1 MTLAPEVQH
10 LDTVNLG
17 AVGNRVLVA
26 VQTFDVVRLT
36 THAVPVVPG
45 TFIAVTGSGPDGD
58 SNGSG
63 KSSFLGAV
71 SLLLGEPQWRLSSD
85 GRLARALLFKPESA
99 GLSAEQGYHA
109 AEYGYVAG
117 VFAADPLNPAADAI
131 TVWVRIGA
139 SAPYVRAR
147 WAAGVHLT
155 DGNTDQERYQ
165 QADELWTALRANE
178 AGARSFPSVLYGD
191 APRCLAYLDPTIR
204 KSAPSLLSQQLAHMT
219 PERIAESLIGLT
231 GREHL
236 LDTEA
241 EQRRRLAEQKLDLD
255 DKVGA
260 DKAARVNE
268 AADLEGVHWRDR
280 AREHLARGDA
290 LWELHFARGLL
301 EKLSEEAEAAER
313 VAAAR
318 EKWDEALNLQRTRK
332 QEWEDL
338 RGRTD
343 LATAAQAAEEQRNK
357 LQNQADRL
365 TSRRAVLRERSDQLA
380 NRRAAIMP
388 LRDGWDGSS
397 IDTASARVE
406 EAKTRLGDAILQ
418 RRAAEQ
424 NERSAEEDRQLAR
437 SGLGGPAGAAV
448 SALREEGI
456 PAAAVLDVIQ
466 LDQDARAAWE
476 PRLWPHRGAVAVAP
490 QDEDLAL
497 IVLADIPG
505 AALVIADDRID
516 APVTGPMPPGVHA
529 TQPLSAFLA
538 GLAATLEYRDDPDRV
553 TDQRLHESILGGFTA
568 EIAGRNARIAA
579 AETTLNAARAA
590 LTAARQRES
599 ARDTESKEA
608 QAQLRAANAVRELG
622 DIEARQRTLDEEVA
636 MVDKAAAEL
645 APLLSKA
652 QDALVKALADK
663 TNHDQQVEHARER
676 LMFAGQAAAQRQHNH
691 EEAVRRQDALNVP
704 YWRQGWTRPPERAQQ
719 LLDSQ
724 PAELPRV
731 FRTGNLRLIHAASC
745 PFKYSSR
752 TSCGVR
758 YPSVE

>member
-1 MTLAPEVQH
+1 MPLAPEVQH

-99 GLSAEQGYHA
+99 GLSAEQGYHP

-147 WAAGVHLT
+147 WAAGVHVA

-165 QADELWTALRANE
+165 QADELWTGLRANE
-178 AGARSFPSVLYGD
+178 AGARSFPFVLYGD

-204 KSAPSLLSQQLAHMT
+204 KSAPSLLSQQLVHMT

-255 DKVGA
+255 DKIGA
-260 DKAARVNE
+260 DNAARVNE
-268 AADLEGVHWRDR
+268 TADLEGVHWRNR
-280 AREHLARGDA
+280 TREHLARGDA

-343 LATAAQAAEEQRNK
+343 LAASARTAEEQRNK

-380 NRRAAIMP
+380 NRRADSMP

-406 EAKTRLGDAILQ
+406 EAETRLGDAILE

-424 NERSAEEDRQLAR
+424 NERSAEEGLQLAR
-437 SGLGGPAGAAV
+437 SGLGGPAGVAV

-466 LDQDARAAWE
+466 LDRDARAAWE

-529 TQPLSAFLA
+529 TQQLSAFLA

-553 TDQRLHESILGGFTA
+553 TDQRLRESILGGFTA

-622 DIEARQRTLDEEVA
+622 DIEAGQRALDEEVA
-636 MVDKAAAEL
+636 TVDKAAAEL
-645 APLLSKA
+645 APLSGRPRMPWSRRSRIRPITTSRWSTPASGSCSPARLPHNASTITRKLS
-652 QDALVKALADK
+652 
-663 TNHDQQVEHARER
+663 
-676 LMFAGQAAAQRQHNH
+676 AG
-691 EEAVRRQDALNVP
+691 
-704 YWRQGWTRPPERAQQ
+704 
-719 LLDSQ
+719 
-724 PAELPRV
+724 
-731 FRTGNLRLIHAASC
+731 RT
-745 PFKYSSR
+745 P
-752 TSCGVR
+752 
-758 YPSVE
+758 